1 MAQHLLAQ
9 LNANTIKFIDVI
21 SYIDR
26 HYTHTPT
33 AFVNG
38 AQKNQA
44 TENQGSAKVL
54 SFAKLHELNEQDTL
68 QLFAEHYAKVK
79 ATPNEEDHQNI
90 RQFIKTGWKGVSFD
104 GDVLQPRV

>member
-38 AQKNQA
+38 AQKIKQQKTKA
-44 TENQGSAKVL
+44 VQK
-54 SFAKLHELNEQDTL
+54 FYHL
-68 QLFAEHYAKVK
+68 Q
-79 ATPNEEDHQNI
+79 NCM
-90 RQFIKTGWKGVSFD
+90 S
-104 GDVLQPRV
+104 